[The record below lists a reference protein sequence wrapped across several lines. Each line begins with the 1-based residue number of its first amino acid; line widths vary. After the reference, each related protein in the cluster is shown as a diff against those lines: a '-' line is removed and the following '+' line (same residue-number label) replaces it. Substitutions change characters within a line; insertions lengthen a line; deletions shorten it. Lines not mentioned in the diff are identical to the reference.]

1 MPGDRRTLLATLL
14 FTDIV
19 GSSELAEELGDRRW
33 RELLARHHAIVRR
46 ELKHFDGRELDT
58 AGDGFFAA
66 FTKPA
71 EAVRCAAAISH
82 GVREV
87 GIEVRA
93 GLHVGEAEAF
103 GDKIS
108 GITVHIAART
118 MALAGPGE
126 VLVTGVLTD
135 LVPGARLGFE
145 DRGARQLK
153 GIPGEW
159 RIFALTTVDGDIRP
173 APLSEQSRR
182 ERLAAIQSP
191 RIPRRVR
198 SPLVSLL
205 GVIVVVGVVVPIA
218 LRAGRAHPSTQ
229 SGNPSPPPNG
239 KLEVIDPITRKP
251 TTIVPLDFHPGA
263 VAFTEGSLW
272 ILDGSE
278 NRVVRV
284 DAVSSKVEAQIPVGE
299 DPVGIAIGAGSV
311 WVANASG
318 RSVSRIDPGS
328 NRVAKTITIDFQP
341 AQIAADEH
349 AVWVSEKGI
358 FGPTADAGLATIEPG
373 TDRVIDS
380 TRFHEAPYCPPIL
393 GTGSAQG
400 WAADAFGKVRE
411 LEPSG
416 KVLPFASSESAVAG
430 MLVDEADGVIWFAS
444 DGSPGSVASLDP
456 SSKQFSDRIP
466 VGTTQS
472 HGSGC
477 DPIWLAVG
485 GQYLW
490 VTNADDGTLSV
501 IATVSRQG
509 VDRVPLNGKPVG
521 LTYGVDRV
529 WVAVDLP

>member
-328 NRVAKTITIDFQP
+328 NQVAKTITIDFQP

-416 KVLPFASSESAVAG
+416 KVLPFALVRIGSRRDAGGRSGRRHLVRQRRVPGQRGVAG
-430 MLVDEADGVIWFAS
+430 PVEQAVLGPNPCRHHAESRLGMRPDLARRGRTVPVGDQCRRWHSLGHRYGLS
-444 DGSPGSVASLDP
+444 PGCGQGSPEREAGR
-456 SSKQFSDRIP
+456 SDVWR
-466 VGTTQS
+466 
-472 HGSGC
+472 GSG
-477 DPIWLAVG
+477 VG
-485 GQYLW
+485 RG
-490 VTNADDGTLSV
+490 
-501 IATVSRQG
+501 
-509 VDRVPLNGKPVG
+509 
-521 LTYGVDRV
+521 
-529 WVAVDLP
+529 